1 MIYPSIRIEGAILS
15 PDILDRLDDAAGQR
29 PADFGLDTGTKVKDE
44 IARAWADAQDYWRI
58 FQRKLETLRP
68 ESPAT
73 TETRQ
78 QWVTPL
84 LGLLGYQLDYQA
96 KGVELNGKTYAISH
110 RLAHRGNTPIHI
122 IGAREV
128 AGLDRKP
135 ERTHIGAPRMSA
147 HALVQEY
154 LNLHDELY
162 GIVTN
167 GRILRLLRDSSRLIK
182 LSYLEFDLD
191 RIFSDGLFADF
202 AILYRLLHVSR
213 LPVSSEAAAE
223 SLIERYHQDSLDSGA
238 RIRDG
243 LSKAVE
249 QAIRD
254 FANGFLTHRDN
265 DALRQSIR
273 DGNLSPESYY
283 QHLLRLI
290 YRLLF
295 LLVIEERDLVFPSSA
310 TIQQRDI
317 YRRYYS
323 LERLRLLSEKR
334 HLADKRYHDL
344 WLAML
349 ANFRLFEAHGPGDKL
364 GLAPL
369 AGDLFNPTAIG
380 PLASAMLGNDV
391 LVGCLRSIGLYQ
403 HPDNNQT
410 IRVNYAALNVEEFG
424 SVYEGLLEFK
434 PVFVTHD
441 NNIEFSF
448 AQGDQR
454 AATGS
459 HYTPDDLVQPL
470 IKHSLDYLI
479 VDVLKKPD
487 PAKALLDLRVADIS
501 CGSGHI
507 LLAAARR
514 IATELAIVRTGE
526 EQPSPSAFRAA
537 IRDVIRECIY
547 GVDLNPLA
555 VELCK
560 VALWLEAH
568 TPGEPLNFLDHHIK
582 CGNAIVGFARRDE
595 AERGVPDE
603 AFKTLPDDDKE
614 TAALLRKRNKKE
626 REDHAAGQLPLSAS
640 LQKQLDE
647 ILRGWNEL
655 NRLPEHTPDE
665 IEAKKAR
672 YLAFTQSKDSW
683 LLHQI
688 ASIPIA
694 QFYLPKVADNL
705 QKFVTDATYRR
716 YWKGEM
722 SPQGQATA
730 EAWALA
736 ERKRFFHWFLEFP
749 EIMERGGFDCILG
762 NPPYLGGKKLTGT
775 YGEAFLE
782 LVKHLYFPAGGLS
795 DLVVYFLRRMA
806 QLARPQGFY
815 ALISTNTI
823 SQGDAREGGMGF
835 LHNNGHSIVFA
846 NRSVKWP
853 GRAVLEVSLISL
865 HRGDWIGRRVLNGS
879 IVSHISPLLTSDA
892 PESEPQRL
900 VENDSRSF
908 IGSVILG
915 TGFLLDPQAA
925 LRLIEKDCR
934 NSEVLQPYLSGAD
947 LNGSPEQLPS
957 RWAINFKDWSIETA
971 QRYEDCF
978 SIVDRLV
985 RPQREQVKR
994 AVYRDKWWQYAEKCS
1009 RLYENIKGKSRVL
1022 VVAQTSKTVAFVF
1035 VPASYVFSM
1044 MTVVFNVDSHSEF
1057 AVYQSTFHNI
1067 WAWKYASTLKSDL
1080 RYVPTD
1086 IAETFPRPNNQSAIG
1101 ITNALNDIGE
1111 RYHEHR
1117 RALMKSLWLGLT
1129 DIYNLFHTR
1138 DLSPAEVARV
1148 SKKPLPEAEAG
1159 YQGILELRRLHR
1171 ELDIS
1176 IRDAYGWTDLDL
1188 GHDFIEVETLP
1199 ENDRVR
1205 YTISPAA
1212 RKEVLKRLLALNHQ
1226 RAAAEAAA
1234 AAVAVP
1240 AKTKRGRKPKG
1251 GEDLVDLFSMEIP
1264 VSPQEVVLSLQAQID
1279 PGSLPDGAWEKPG
1292 TDQGNEEAAVLAA
1305 VLKAFGAP
1313 AAAREVRLAALLA
1326 MKPRLLTPS
1335 LTASEAS
1342 LWRRLIGAE
1351 AEPLAAGVT
1360 QLQPPDH
1367 AWGSAVRE
1375 LRGRGRLVENL
1386 ATQTWAPGQGLDAI
1400 YTEGWPDGRVGMILN
1415 LLRRRDTSEFVQEL
1429 PDTIRDWINARA
1441 A

>member
-58 FQRKLETLRP
+58 FQRKLETLRL

-96 KGVELNGKTYAISH
+96 KGIELNGKTYAISH

-122 IGAREV
+122 IGAREA

-167 GRILRLLRDSSRLIK
+167 GRILRLLRDSSRLVK

-273 DGNLSPESYY
+273 EDNLSPESYY

-310 TIQQRDI
+310 TNQQRDI

-334 HLADKRYHDL
+334 HLADKRHHDL

-369 AGDLFNPTAIG
+369 AGDLFSPAAIG

-391 LVGCLRSIGLYQ
+391 LVGCLRSLGLYQ

-424 SVYEGLLEFK
+424 SVYEGLLEYK

-479 VDVLKKPD
+479 TDALKKPD
-487 PAKALLDLRVADIS
+487 PAKALLALRVADIS

-514 IATELAIVRTGE
+514 IATELAIVHTGE

-582 CGNAIVGFARRDE
+582 CGNAIVGFARREE

-603 AFKTLPDDDKE
+603 AFKTLPDDDKD

-640 LQKQLDE
+640 LQKQLDD

-655 NRLPEHTPDE
+655 NHLPEHTPDE
-665 IEAKKAR
+665 IEAKKVH
-672 YLAFTQSKDSW
+672 YLAFTQSEDSW

-694 QFYLPKVADNL
+694 QFYLPKATDNL

-730 EAWALA
+730 EAWAMA

-749 EIMERGGFDCILG
+749 EIMALGGFDCILG
-762 NPPYLGGKKLTGT
+762 NPPYLGGQALSGT
-775 YGEAFLE
+775 YGHSFCEY
-782 LVKHLYFPAGGLS
+782 VKWEFAPAGLS
-795 DLVVYFLRRMA
+795 DLVAYFVRRIYNLLRPGGFTAFITTNSIKDGDVRKDGLEQVLAQDGAINMA
-806 QLARPQGFY
+806 IRG
-815 ALISTNTI
+815 I
-823 SQGDAREGGMGF
+823 
-835 LHNNGHSIVFA
+835 
-846 NRSVKWP
+846 KWP
-853 GRAVLEVSLISL
+853 GRANLVVALVSL
-865 HRGDWIGRRVLNGS
+865 HRGEWRGKRVLDGKDVPIITAYFEDSQDTGNPNNLSENANSVFQGA
-879 IVSHISPLLTSDA
+879 IFLGDGFMLSHDEA
-892 PESEPQRL
+892 
-900 VENDSRSF
+900 
-908 IGSVILG
+908 
-915 TGFLLDPQAA
+915 
-925 LRLIEKDCR
+925 
-934 NSEVLQPYLSGAD
+934 
-947 LNGSPEQLPS
+947 
-957 RWAINFKDWSIETA
+957 
-971 QRYEDCF
+971 
-978 SIVDRLV
+978 DRLV
-985 RPQREQVKR
+985 QADSRNAHVIFSAINGQEVNNEPEQVPGRSIINFRDWEIEKAQVYELPFQIVEQKVRPFR
-994 AVYRDKWWQYAEKCS
+994 ANQNRARNREVWWVYAEHRPGLTRS
-1009 RLYENIKGKSRVL
+1009 LLPIKRCFIAARTTKHLNFS
-1022 VVAQTSKTVAFVF
+1022 AAPTN
-1035 VPASYVFSM
+1035 YVFTDAIYVFTTDRWDLYS
-1044 MTVVFNVDSHSEF
+1044 VV
-1057 AVYQSTFHNI
+1057 QSGIHEV
-1067 WAWKYASTLKSDL
+1067 WARKYSGALETRL
-1080 RYVPTD
+1080 RYSPSD
-1086 IAETFPRPNNQSAIG
+1086 CFETFPFPQGLWQTTNPNLA
-1101 ITNALNDIGE
+1101 ALGE
-1111 RYHEHR
+1111 CYHEHR

-1138 DLSPAEVARV
+1138 DLTPAEVARV
-1148 SKKPLPEAEAG
+1148 SKKSLPEAEAG
-1159 YQGILELRRLHR
+1159 YQGILALRRLHR
-1171 ELDIS
+1171 ELDLAV
-1176 IRDAYGWTDLDL
+1176 RDAYGWTDLDL
-1188 GHDFIEVETLP
+1188 GHDFVEVETLP

-1205 YTISPAA
+1205 YTISPTA
-1212 RKEVLKRLLALNHQ
+1212 RKEVLKRLLAENHR
-1226 RAAAEAAA
+1226 RAAAQVTEAATKPTA
-1234 AAVAVP
+1234 
-1240 AKTKRGRKPKG
+1240 KRGRKAKVADDAHG
-1251 GEDLVDLFSMEIP
+1251 DLF
-1264 VSPQEVVLSLQAQID
+1264 A
-1279 PGSLPDGAWEKPG
+1279 
-1292 TDQGNEEAAVLAA
+1292 
-1305 VLKAFGAP
+1305 
-1313 AAAREVRLAALLA
+1313 
-1326 MKPRLLTPS
+1326 
-1335 LTASEAS
+1335 
-1342 LWRRLIGAE
+1342 
-1351 AEPLAAGVT
+1351 
-1360 QLQPPDH
+1360 
-1367 AWGSAVRE
+1367 
-1375 LRGRGRLVENL
+1375 
-1386 ATQTWAPGQGLDAI
+1386 
-1400 YTEGWPDGRVGMILN
+1400 
-1415 LLRRRDTSEFVQEL
+1415 
-1429 PDTIRDWINARA
+1429 
-1441 A
+1441 